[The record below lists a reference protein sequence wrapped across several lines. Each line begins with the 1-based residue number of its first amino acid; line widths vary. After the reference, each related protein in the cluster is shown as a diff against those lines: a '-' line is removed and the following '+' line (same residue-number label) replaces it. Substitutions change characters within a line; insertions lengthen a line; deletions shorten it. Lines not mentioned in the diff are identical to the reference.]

1 MQEIWLKE
9 NEQAIIRTTGG
20 MIVVSGQVL
29 VGSGTKQVFVTPEEG
44 ATVRVSGA
52 STIFERAA

>member
-1 MQEIWLKE
+1 MQEIWLAE

-29 VGSGTKQVFVTPEEG
+29 SGSGTKQVFVTPEEG
-44 ATVRVSGA
+44 ATARVSGA
-52 STIFERAA
+52 STIFERAV